1 MKISDMLGQY
11 SQNVRNGA
19 EELQSARGMQKM
31 VSSVGKLEVGNIFE
45 GTVNSVRG
53 GKVLLALGNGQ
64 MVLAQMDGRVNI
76 TPGSSMF
83 FQVKSNDGETVAIR
97 PYTGAG
103 NTGNPILLNALTTAG
118 LPATER
124 NFVMVDS
131 MMKEQMSVGKQSLLE
146 MVRVLNAN
154 PDVKV
159 PTLVQMTK
167 MGIPINAQTAA
178 QFENYLTDSHTI
190 FSQMDDAISQ
200 ITGVFENEEMTGEA
214 AFAVNEKILDILEQ
228 ENPRAVVLLEE
239 MQGETQK
246 AAAAPEQQ
254 VNASEQVTG
263 GAQTVGSQMQ
273 TGNLPKA
280 GKTQTAGNPAETIS
294 LNGEAAGKVP
304 EQQMDASVKE
314 AVQTLAEGRVPL
326 SGEPL
331 SSLFSEE
338 QLAHLTKILQSVP
351 ALATDTQLFPGLTPD
366 ETFVDTMSPEEQS
379 FMGTKEAPLP
389 EEASK
394 AVLNKDMN
402 VGEFLTAVRNALEE
416 NSIYGFAGVKRLFSS
431 KEYQTALRSVMEQQ
445 WLIKPEELRQEHKVS
460 ELYDRLEAQMN
471 QMEHLIRAAGAEAQS
486 FHTAAADVQSNI
498 EFMNQVNQVYNYV
511 QIPLRLSGQNASSE
525 LYVYRNRR
533 NQSDPDGELTAF
545 LHLDLEHLGSTDV
558 SIKLKEKNVTANFY
572 LDDDASYELVEKHLP
587 ILEKHLKKKGYF
599 CKVTVA
605 KEPVESANFVENIRE
620 KENSAAATLH
630 RYSFDVKA

>member
-31 VSSVGKLEVGNIFE
+31 VSSVGELEVGNIFE

-178 QFENYLTDSHTI
+178 QFENYLTDSHSI
-190 FSQMDDAISQ
+190 FSQMDDAIDQ
-200 ITGVFENEEMTGEA
+200 ITSVFGNEEMTGET

-239 MQGETQK
+239 LQGETPE
-246 AAAAPEQQ
+246 AAAASEQQ
-254 VNASEQVTG
+254 GGVAGAETTDTG
-263 GAQTVGSQMQ
+263 AGKAQLTGDAQTVGSQMQ
-273 TGNLPKA
+273 TGNPV
-280 GKTQTAGNPAETIS
+280 ETVL

-304 EQQMDASVKE
+304 EQQMDTSVKE

-351 ALATDTQLFPGLTPD
+351 ALATDAQLFPGMTPD

-445 WLIKPEELRQEHKVS
+445 WLVKPEELRQEHKVS

-471 QMEHLIRAAGAEAQS
+471 QMEHLIRAAGAEAQN

-511 QIPLRLSGQNASSE
+511 QIPLKLSGQNASSE

-533 NQSDPDGELTAF
+533 NASDPDGELTAF

-572 LDDDASYELVEKHLP
+572 LDDDASYDLVEKHLP

-599 CKVTVA
+599 CKVTVS

>member
-31 VSSVGKLEVGNIFE
+31 VSSVGELEVGNIFE

-190 FSQMDDAISQ
+190 FSQMDDAINQ

-228 ENPRAVVLLEE
+228 ENPRAVV
-239 MQGETQK
+239 
-246 AAAAPEQQ
+246 
-254 VNASEQVTG
+254 
-263 GAQTVGSQMQ
+263 
-273 TGNLPKA
+273 
-280 GKTQTAGNPAETIS
+280 
-294 LNGEAAGKVP
+294 
-304 EQQMDASVKE
+304 
-314 AVQTLAEGRVPL
+314 
-326 SGEPL
+326 
-331 SSLFSEE
+331 
-338 QLAHLTKILQSVP
+338 
-351 ALATDTQLFPGLTPD
+351 
-366 ETFVDTMSPEEQS
+366 
-379 FMGTKEAPLP
+379 
-389 EEASK
+389 
-394 AVLNKDMN
+394 
-402 VGEFLTAVRNALEE
+402 
-416 NSIYGFAGVKRLFSS
+416 
-431 KEYQTALRSVMEQQ
+431 
-445 WLIKPEELRQEHKVS
+445 
-460 ELYDRLEAQMN
+460 
-471 QMEHLIRAAGAEAQS
+471 
-486 FHTAAADVQSNI
+486 
-498 EFMNQVNQVYNYV
+498 
-511 QIPLRLSGQNASSE
+511 
-525 LYVYRNRR
+525 
-533 NQSDPDGELTAF
+533 
-545 LHLDLEHLGSTDV
+545 
-558 SIKLKEKNVTANFY
+558 
-572 LDDDASYELVEKHLP
+572 
-587 ILEKHLKKKGYF
+587 
-599 CKVTVA
+599 
-605 KEPVESANFVENIRE
+605 
-620 KENSAAATLH
+620 
-630 RYSFDVKA
+630 

>member
-31 VSSVGKLEVGNIFE
+31 VSSVGELEVGNIFE

-131 MMKEQMSVGKQSLLE
+131 MMKEQMPVGKQSLLE
-146 MVRVLNAN
+146 MVRILNAN

-178 QFENYLTDSHTI
+178 QFENYLTDSHSI
-190 FSQMDDAISQ
+190 FSQMDDAIKQ
-200 ITGVFENEEMTGEA
+200 ITNVFENEEMTGEA

-228 ENPRAVVLLEE
+228 ENPRAVVLLKEL
-239 MQGETQK
+239 QGETPG

-254 VNASEQVTG
+254 GGAQPTG
-263 GAQTVGSQMQ
+263 DAQTVGSQIQ
-273 TGNLPKA
+273 PDTF
-280 GKTQTAGNPAETIS
+280 
-294 LNGEAAGKVP
+294 
-304 EQQMDASVKE
+304 VKE
-314 AVQTLAEGRVPL
+314 ALQTLAEGRQML

-331 SSLFSEE
+331 STLFSEE
-338 QLAHLTKILQSVP
+338 QLAHLTRILQSVP

-379 FMGTKEAPLP
+379 FMGAKEAPLT

-402 VGEFLTAVRNALEE
+402 AGEFLTAVRNALEE

-471 QMEHLIRAAGAEAQS
+471 QMEHLIRAAGAEAQN

-511 QIPLRLSGQNASSE
+511 QIPLKLSGQNANSE

-533 NQSDPDGELTAF
+533 NQSDQEGELTAF

-558 SIKLKEKNVTANFY
+558 SVKLRDKNVTANFY
-572 LDDDASYELVEKHLP
+572 LDDDASYDLVEKHLP
-587 ILEKHLKKKGYF
+587 ILEKHLKKKGYS
-599 CKVTVA
+599 CRVTVS